1 MTFYNLTEIPLGLP
15 GVVYRAPLPY
25 GTFDQ
30 HLNTLAEMQQA
41 NVEVV
46 YSLVEPIEWTLKA
59 TRDAREPM
67 AASGIQRVDFPIHD
81 FGVPEDAAVFQ
92 TAVGAALQQAQAGSN
107 IAVHCNAGMG
117 RTGLFLA
124 EMVTQ
129 HFGWGVT
136 EAVDWLRQYI
146 PYAVE
151 NEDQYQFLLDLHA
164 GCFD

>member
-15 GVVYRAPLPY
+15 GAVYRAPLPY

-30 HLNTLAEMQQA
+30 HLATLAEMQQA
-41 NVEVV
+41 KVEVV

-67 AASGIQRVDFPIHD
+67 SESGIQRVDFPIQD
-81 FGVPEDAAVFQ
+81 FGVPQDAAGFQ
-92 TAVGAALQQAQAGSN
+92 AAVAGALQHAQHGRN

-117 RTGLFLA
+117 RTGLFLV
-124 EMVTQ
+124 EMVIQ
-129 HFGWGVT
+129 HFGWGVS
-136 EAVDWLRQYI
+136 EAVDWLRKYI

-151 NEDQYQFLLDLHA
+151 NEDQYQFLLDLHEE
-164 GCFD
+164 

>member
-15 GVVYRAPLPY
+15 GAVYRAPLPF
-25 GTFDQ
+25 GAFDLQ
-30 HLNTLAEMQQA
+30 LATLTELQQA
-41 NVEVV
+41 QVAVV
-46 YSLVEPIEWTLKA
+46 YSLVEPPEWTLKA
-59 TRDAREPM
+59 IRDARGLLAER
-67 AASGIQRVDFPIHD
+67 GIQRVDFPIQD
-81 FGVPEDAAVFQ
+81 FHVPQEAEAFQAV
-92 TAVGAALQQAQAGSN
+92 VGQALQHAQRGSN

-124 EMVTQ
+124 EMAIQ
-129 HFGWGVT
+129 HFGWGVS

-164 GCFD
+164 VPD